1 MKIKEKYT
9 NIESTSAISSY
20 LHQKLSHL
28 EKFISQNTESAL
40 CDIELAKT
48 TNHHKN
54 GDIFKAE
61 INLSVS
67 GNQYRVVSEEPDL
80 YAAIDIAKDSMVREL
95 QTNKDKKVSLA
106 RRGGAKIKN
115 LIKGIFE

>member
-9 NIESTSAISSY
+9 NIESTQAISSY

-28 EKFISQNTESAL
+28 EKFIIKNDNSAL
-40 CDIELAKT
+40 CEIELAKT

-61 INLSVS
+61 INLTVA
-67 GNQYRVVSEEPDL
+67 GDQYLAVSEEIDL
-80 YAAIDIAKDSMVREL
+80 YAAIDLAKDNMVREL
-95 QTNKDKKVSLA
+95 QTSKDKKVSLA